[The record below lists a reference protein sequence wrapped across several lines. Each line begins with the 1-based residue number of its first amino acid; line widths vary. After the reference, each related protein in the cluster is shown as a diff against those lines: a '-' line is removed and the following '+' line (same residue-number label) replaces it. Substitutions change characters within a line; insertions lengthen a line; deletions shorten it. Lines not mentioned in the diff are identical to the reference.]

1 MASILNVD
9 KIRAT
14 GSTTDALTIDS
25 SDNLAAPGNLAVTG
39 RVTQAALPAACF
51 HYQGSDIVGSN
62 SVIALNTQSVLQ
74 GGMTKTTN
82 NRIKVPIAGLYK
94 IGFYHLANSTGAHS
108 VLLVRVNGAHN
119 SGGLPNAN
127 AIQFRTG
134 QSNNG
139 FAYQTI
145 ASLAADDEIDFVV
158 SSGTIHGNADY
169 NSMFVY
175 LLG

>member
-1 MASILNVD
+1 MASELGVQTIQHTN
-9 KIRAT
+9 
-14 GSTTDALTIDS
+14 GTDALTIDS
-25 SDNLAAPGNLAVTG
+25 SGNLAAPGNLAVTG

-74 GGMTKTTN
+74 GGMTKTAN
-82 NRIKVPIAGLYK
+82 NRIVVPIAGLYK
-94 IGFYHLANSTGAHS
+94 IGFYHLANSTNTHS
-108 VLLVRVNGAHN
+108 VMLIRVNGAHN
-119 SGGLPNAN
+119 SGGLANAN
-127 AIQFRTG
+127 AVQHRAAH
-134 QSNNG
+134 SNNS

-145 ASLAADDEIDFVV
+145 ASLAANDEIDFVV